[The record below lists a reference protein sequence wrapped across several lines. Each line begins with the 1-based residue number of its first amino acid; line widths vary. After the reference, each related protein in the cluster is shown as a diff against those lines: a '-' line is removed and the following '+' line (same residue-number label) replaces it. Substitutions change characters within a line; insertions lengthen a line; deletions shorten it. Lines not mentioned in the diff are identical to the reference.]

1 MPWAGEAEFRALS
14 FYRRVVA
21 PTLAGPS
28 PSFWTDYVIQVA
40 HQEPV
45 LRHATLSIGSFFEH
59 SGGHTSKGPATSAD
73 TKFALHHYN
82 KTIQQ
87 LITSQHSDLDTVV
100 TTCVFLICIEFLRG
114 FPKAGMVHYQHGRN
128 LLASYNSPPRL
139 RTIFSY
145 LNYFVLVFPDSLP
158 ELLLPIDSNFPSPDG
173 PFESL
178 GDAKEA
184 LEGLTCRSLDLAWVR
199 ENMHAGDTPGAAFY
213 RSEQQLLL
221 SDIQLWLHELFKIP
235 FPIITKAVVVS
246 RQILEARA
254 LVCKVWA
261 ADGMRPDATYDE
273 HEAIFG
279 EMVAVISRAMAG
291 DSRQFVLK
299 MGFAPILHFVT
310 MRCRDKQIRHTA
322 FMLFK
327 KGCCTNPKLVD
338 VGLTERATEES
349 FADGTR
355 FDLQIRA
362 KENYGERNFEIP
374 QGLLSNPR
382 SPSTSSE

>member
-28 PSFWTDYVIQVA
+28 PSFWTDFVIQVA

-45 LRHATLSIGSFFEH
+45 LRHATLSIGAFFEQ
-59 SGGHTSKGPATSAD
+59 SGGHGSKGPATSAD

-87 LITSQHSDLDTVV
+87 LISSQHSDLDTVV

-128 LLASYNSPPRL
+128 LLASYNSPARL

-145 LNYFVLVFPDSLP
+145 LNYFVLVFPDCLS
-158 ELLLPIDSNFPSPDG
+158 ELLLPIGSEFPSPDG
-173 PFESL
+173 PFETL

-184 LEGLTCRSLDLAWVR
+184 LEGLTCRSLDLAWIR
-199 ENMHAGDTPGAAFY
+199 ENLHAADTPGAAFY

-221 SDIQLWLHELFKIP
+221 SDIELWRHALFSIP
-235 FPIITKAVVVS
+235 FTVVTNSIVVS
-246 RQILEARA
+246 RQILEARV

-261 ADGMRPDATYDE
+261 ADGMRPDAAYEE

-279 EMVAVISRAMAG
+279 EIVDIISRAMAG

-310 MRCRDKQIRHTA
+310 MRCRDGDIRHAA
-322 FMLFK
+322 FTLFK

-338 VGLTERATEES
+338 ADLADRVSEKS
-349 FADGTR
+349 FADNTR
-355 FDLQIRA
+355 FGLQIRS
-362 KENYGERNFEIP
+362 KEDHKEENFQIP
-374 QGLLSNPR
+374 QGLLSNAR
-382 SPSTSSE
+382 SPSTSSK